1 MKTIETFK
9 RSWFAMVL
17 AALPV
22 LATEA
27 AADTFDGVDPAVL
40 ATYQRVLT
48 ANEIDQR
55 CQVFDIRERASL
67 MNLFSDLGGKVFDAS
82 ATSAQI
88 ESRRSVVLML
98 QAILRDRIEQEFAA
112 GGCATVLDGLA
123 VIEPTLTHGRVVHE
137 VKAILYY

>member
-1 MKTIETFK
+1 MKTIQAFK
-9 RSWFAMVL
+9 RSWFAMAL

-22 LATEA
+22 LATGA

-48 ANEIDQR
+48 VNEIDQR
-55 CQVFDIRERASL
+55 CQVFDIQERASL
-67 MNLFSDLGGKVFDAS
+67 MNLFADLNDKVFVAS
-82 ATSAQI
+82 APAAQI

-112 GGCATVLDGLA
+112 GGCNTVLDALA
-123 VIEPTLTHGRVVHE
+123 VIEPTLTHGRVVYE
-137 VKAILYY
+137 VKSILY